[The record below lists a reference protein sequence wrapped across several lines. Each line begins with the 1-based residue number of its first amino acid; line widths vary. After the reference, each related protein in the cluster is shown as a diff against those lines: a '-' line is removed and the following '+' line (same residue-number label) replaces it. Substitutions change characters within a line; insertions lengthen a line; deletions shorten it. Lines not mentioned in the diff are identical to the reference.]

1 MNSFHAS
8 TPPTFRNIAKLK
20 LQGNFVKK
28 GLSYFPLIGG
38 GAVRIF
44 RTASAGCWDPGC
56 RHVLAVSFNCSLV
69 MPCLCNS
76 RKRPVLILSLNKA
89 HFEFSSEPARAG
101 IKQPKGDGR

>member
-38 GAVRIF
+38 GGGSDFQNCQCRVLGSGM
-44 RTASAGCWDPGC
+44 SAC
-56 RHVLAVSFNCSLV
+56 F
-69 MPCLCNS
+69 
-76 RKRPVLILSLNKA
+76 
-89 HFEFSSEPARAG
+89 
-101 IKQPKGDGR
+101 GRFIQLFLGYALLMQF

>member
-38 GAVRIF
+38 GRFGFSELPV
-44 RTASAGCWDPGC
+44 PG
-56 RHVLAVSFNCSLV
+56 
-69 MPCLCNS
+69 
-76 RKRPVLILSLNKA
+76 
-89 HFEFSSEPARAG
+89 AG
-101 IKQPKGDGR
+101 IRDVGMFWPFHSTVPWLCLAYAILGKGRC